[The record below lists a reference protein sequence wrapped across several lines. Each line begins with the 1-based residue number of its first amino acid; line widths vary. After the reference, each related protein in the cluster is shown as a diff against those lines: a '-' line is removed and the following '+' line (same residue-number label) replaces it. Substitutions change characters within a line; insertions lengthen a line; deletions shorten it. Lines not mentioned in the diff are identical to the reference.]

1 MSLQASE
8 GADWWRGAVIYQI
21 YPRSFQDTNS
31 DGLGDLKG
39 ITRRLP
45 HVAGLGVEAIWLSPF
60 FKSPMADMGYDVS
73 DYCDVDPIFGTL
85 ADFDEMLAEAHR
97 LGLKVII
104 DQVISHTSDRHPW
117 FVESRTSRTN
127 PKADWYVWANPK
139 PDGTAPNNWLS
150 IFGGPG
156 WEWDGVRRQYY
167 QHNFLTSQPDL
178 NFHNPDV
185 QDAVLDTVRFWLD
198 RGVDGFRL
206 DTVNYYF
213 CDKRLRD
220 NPPAAPS
227 EESAGLDAPDTNPYG
242 MQHHLYDKTQ
252 PENIGFLKRFRA
264 ILDRY
269 EGRTTVGEVGD
280 GARSLKT
287 VAAYTSGGD
296 KLHMCYTFDLLGPD
310 FTASH
315 IRGCVEAFQRMVA
328 DGWVCWAFSN
338 HDVMRHVSRFALTEE
353 ERPVIAKLAI
363 SVLAALRG
371 SICLYQGEELGLPE
385 AELAFEDLRDPYGI
399 RFWPA
404 FKGRDG
410 CRTPLPWEAGKVHAG
425 FTNAEKAWLPVP
437 YEQAAL
443 SVDVQEAHAN
453 SVLQHYRQTLAFRKS
468 HAALHDGDMEFIDS
482 NQDLLAFVRE
492 KGDERLLF
500 VFNLTRTPT
509 EFILPA
515 EMGIGEA
522 LAMPGFEAAVGR
534 GPIMLAPLDGFCA
547 RVYSAASS
555 DERVKDTA
563 ISADQYEPVDIDQ
576 AAIGNLQVRDDG

>member
-1 MSLQASE
+1 MAVQT
-8 GADWWRGAVIYQI
+8 GGNADWWRGAVVYQV
-21 YPRSFQDTNS
+21 YPRSFQDTNG

-45 HVAGLGVEAIWLSPF
+45 YIASLGVDAIWLSPF

-73 DYCDVDPIFGTL
+73 DYCDVDPIFGTI
-85 ADFDEMLAEAHR
+85 ADFDEMMVAAHA

-104 DQVISHTSDRHPW
+104 DQVISHTSDVHPW
-117 FVESRTSRTN
+117 FVESRSSRTN
-127 PKADWYVWANPK
+127 DKADWYVWADPK

-178 NFHNPDV
+178 NFHNADV
-185 QDAVLDTVRFWLD
+185 QDALLKTVKFWLD

-213 CDKRLRD
+213 CDKLLRD
-220 NPPAAPS
+220 NPPHEPDVS
-227 EESAGLDAPDTNPYG
+227 DGGLDAPDTNPYG
-242 MQHHLYDKTQ
+242 MQNHLYDKTQ
-252 PENIGFLKRFRA
+252 PENIGFLQRFRA
-264 ILDRY
+264 LLDRY

-287 VAAYTSGGD
+287 VAAYTTGGD
-296 KLHMCYTFDLLGPD
+296 KLHMCYTFDLLGPE
-310 FTASH
+310 FTAAH
-315 IRGCVEAFQRMVA
+315 IRNCVDAFQKSVA

-338 HDVMRHVSRFALTEE
+338 HDVNRHLSRFAKTVE
-353 ERPVIAKLAI
+353 ERPVVAKLAI

-385 AELAFEDLRDPYGI
+385 ADLAFEDLRDPYGI

-410 CRTPLPWEAGKVHAG
+410 CRTPMPWEAAKAHAG
-425 FTNAEKAWLPVP
+425 FTTAEKSWLPVP

-443 SVDVQEAHAN
+443 SVDVQDGDAH
-453 SVLQHYRQTLAFRKS
+453 SVLTHYRDTLAFRKK
-468 HAALHDGDMEFIDS
+468 HPALIDGAMTFLDT
-482 NQDLLAFVRE
+482 NQDLLVFTRRQE
-492 KGDERLLF
+492 GETLLF
-500 VFNLTRTPT
+500 VFNLTR
-509 EFILPA
+509 ERASFGLPA
-515 EMGIGEA
+515 GFERVSPVE
-522 LAMPGFEAAVGR
+522 MPGFVSRIEKGVV
-534 GPIMLAPLDGFCA
+534 MLNALDGFCA
-547 RVYSAASS
+547 RL
-555 DERVKDTA
+555 
-563 ISADQYEPVDIDQ
+563 
-576 AAIGNLQVRDDG
+576 G